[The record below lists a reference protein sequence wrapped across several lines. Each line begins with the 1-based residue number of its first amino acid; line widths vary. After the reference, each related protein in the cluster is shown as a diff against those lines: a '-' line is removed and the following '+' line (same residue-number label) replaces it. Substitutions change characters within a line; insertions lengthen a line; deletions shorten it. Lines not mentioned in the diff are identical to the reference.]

1 MKMILKTKD
10 HWAFL
15 DEIEAPMWVDLTLEE
30 AKSDSQDCDDE
41 WFYTS
46 HLFHQ
51 FSSRQLKAAF
61 AHAGEESLNPDFGL
75 RGTSPKL
82 PSSVSRSRG
91 KDYRSKNWRRD
102 NHDVSLNKPHPVK
115 LLSGKSSL
123 VGLGSGKK
131 MKPRPSFMK
140 PNSLQVGLGSTEE
153 IKPKLSFVNSK
164 GTSNLKRSLV
174 CERSSISNAQG
185 SSWIPISVCEGSE
198 NSSSSTVDKGGES
211 NPGSTVTSE
220 SNLLGQQKF
229 LEVSSRAFGHTS
241 DLLSAVRITLRKSC
255 ITRQA
260 SRVETNSDRKQ
271 STETKDDRRQ
281 SKIEINKEGCESR
294 DRKSSSSKSS
304 VGSSSVPGLDSKSS
318 EFISTRKKEKTPDS
332 RHVTRMS
339 EARAIRVDV
348 PNVSKDSTVQ
358 FKEGTM
364 NSIRGDKTS
373 VAKSNYKQMTKSK
386 VRTIQTVPGFD
397 GKKSSTLIS
406 TTRRKKEKTL
416 GSRHVTR
423 MSKEQ
428 AVRVNVPNVSKDSIV
443 RVKEGTMNSIR
454 RDKIIITNSNYKEMA
469 KSKVQSLHAKSSLPL
484 RVNEQKSSSGD
495 MKAREK
501 VELGGLNRMVG
512 SGKENSTVRVSASQK
527 CNDRKNPS
535 GSIRGPTGTK
545 HNVPQKSNTRV
556 LAGPKVKISD
566 RSEGMNERV
575 YIR

>member
-386 VRTIQTVPGFD
+386 V
-397 GKKSSTLIS
+397 
-406 TTRRKKEKTL
+406 
-416 GSRHVTR
+416 
-423 MSKEQ
+423 
-428 AVRVNVPNVSKDSIV
+428 
-443 RVKEGTMNSIR
+443 
-454 RDKIIITNSNYKEMA
+454 
-469 KSKVQSLHAKSSLPL
+469 QSLHAKSSLPL